1 MDLLDDE
8 ILELWKTLHKYDT
21 KYILVGGFATNL
33 HGFNRVTADMDLWI
47 KDNLENRK
55 SLRKVLNELN
65 FGDFEAIET
74 TQFIPGFTSILLKS
88 NFEVDIMTSLKG
100 FEQIKFDD
108 CYALAPTAII
118 EDIPLKF
125 LHIKHLIE
133 AKKASGRPKDLIDA
147 EELEKIL
154 KQK

>member
-65 FGDFEAIET
+65 LGDFEAIET
-74 TQFIPGFTSILLKS
+74 TQFTPGFTSILLKS